1 MQSYEQAAAYIEAL
15 AGAEQPIWWRCI
27 HDTDKGRP
35 GHKYYGTLSALW
47 NTLCDYNNNGYGVF
61 ANINAF
67 AENARDHELKD
78 VWYIRTQIVDL
89 DNLLTAPQNYEMMA
103 QFNPPPTFAVQSS
116 PGKFHGY
123 WNVQPYQGNE
133 RYNALQRK
141 LRQLFNG
148 DKAVIDPTRV
158 LRTPGFLNHKYSTP
172 GGKDYIPGAQ
182 PHLVTC
188 WSMAGYGQ
196 RIPVEWLEQAT
207 ASVNV
212 IDGGAGG
219 RHELGD
225 PQLAAPSLD
234 WLRFGLSLIDP
245 NNLDRGEW
253 ISLTAAFKQ
262 SGWTVADEET
272 LFNIWS
278 EWCNRY
284 TGNDPAE
291 NAKNWNSIRN
301 SEVGW
306 ASFKRRAPALKAY
319 MDFGFKETGPAPDP
333 ITQPQPIQ
341 PDTVPDMPHTQ
352 PRPERTE
359 WPAILSEY
367 ECKEYFHNCMFI
379 EREGKILTPKG
390 RFMNST
396 QFNGAYGG
404 KLFVIDVNGKTT
416 NEPWA
421 AATRSTLWTIPK
433 VDHVRFLPDQP
444 SFSILEDQLGRKGVN
459 TYIPIRLRAK
469 QGDVSLFLR
478 HMELMLPVEADRQ
491 IIYRYLAHNVRFPG
505 FKIPWAPMIQSA
517 EGVGKSIIQEIIEAL
532 LGEMYTYSPKAE
544 ELSSSGSTFNAWMRG
559 KLMIVVNEI
568 KVDDRRELIETLKPM
583 ISDRRIE
590 VQSKGVDQDMEDNPA
605 NWFFFS
611 NYRNAIPV
619 NQNGR
624 RYSIFYSA
632 VQSKSDLMAR
642 GMNDDYFNT
651 LFTWLRSGGIEAI
664 VHWFLNYPV
673 ERGQVPMRAPETSCQ
688 AEVIKVSRGSLEIA
702 MHNAI
707 EDGLP
712 GFKGGYVS
720 VLGVVAR
727 CKTIGV
733 RQPSHLSIQA
743 ILEGMGY
750 VELGRASRCYG
761 QESHYE
767 RSTIY
772 GCIPGL
778 PLEGYGRAQ
787 GYEG

>member
-1 MQSYEQAAAYIEAL
+1 MQDYNQTAAYIEAL
-15 AGAEQPIWWRCI
+15 AGPNAAIWWRCI

-35 GHKYYGTLSALW
+35 AHKYYGTLIALW
-47 NTLCDYNNNGYGVF
+47 ETLCQYNNNGYGIF

-67 AENARDHELKD
+67 AETARDHELKD
-78 VWYIRTQIVDL
+78 VWFIRTQVIDL
-89 DNLLTAPQNYEMMA
+89 DNLLTAPQSYELA
-103 QFNPPPTFAVQSS
+103 TAFNPPPTFAVQSS
-116 PGKFHGY
+116 PGKFHVY
-123 WNVQPYQGNE
+123 WNVEPYQGNE
-133 RYNALQRK
+133 RYNTLQRK

-158 LRTPGFLNHKYSTP
+158 LRVPGFYHLKNP
-172 GGKDYIPGAQ
+172 RQ
-182 PHLVTC
+182 PHMVTC
-188 WSMAGYGQ
+188 WSLPGYGQ
-196 RIPVEWLEQAT
+196 RTTVEALEQAT

-212 IDGGAGG
+212 IDGGVGG

-225 PQLAAPSLD
+225 PELAAPSLE
-234 WLRFGLSLIDP
+234 WLQFGLSLIDP

-253 ISLTAAFKQ
+253 ISTTAAFKQ
-262 SGWTVADEET
+262 AGWSLTDEQT
-272 LFNIWS
+272 LFDIWS
-278 EWCNRY
+278 TWCNRY
-284 TGNDPAE
+284 DGNDPSE
-291 NAKNWNSIRN
+291 NSKNWQSIRN
-301 SEVGW
+301 SEIGW

-319 MDFGFKETGPAPDP
+319 MDFGFKETGAAPV
-333 ITQPQPIQ
+333 QPVSAP
-341 PDTVPDMPHTQ
+341 VPDMPHMQ
-352 PRPERTE
+352 QAAPQERTD

-367 ECKEYFHNCMFI
+367 DCKEYFHNCIFI

-433 VDHVRFLPDQP
+433 VDHVRFLPDKPQ
-444 SFSILEDQLGRKGVN
+444 FSIIEDQLGRKGIN
-459 TYIPIRLRAK
+459 TYIPIRLNAK
-469 QGDVSLFLR
+469 PGDVSLYLR
-478 HMELMLPVEADRQ
+478 HMELMLPSISDRQ
-491 IIYRYLAHNVRFPG
+491 IIDTYLAHNVQYPG

-517 EGVGKSIIQEIIEAL
+517 EGVGKQILQRIIEAL
-532 LGEMYTYSPKAE
+532 LGEMYTYSPKADD
-544 ELSSSGSTFNAWMRG
+544 LTNSGSTFNAWMRG

-611 NYRNAIPV
+611 NWKNAIPV

-624 RYSIFYSA
+624 RYAIFYSA
-632 VQSKSDLMAR
+632 VQNKNDLIAR
-642 GMNDDYFNT
+642 GMDDEYFRVM
-651 LFTWLRSGGIEAI
+651 FEWLENGGIEAI
-664 VHWFLNYPV
+664 VNYYLTYPIQ
-673 ERGQVPMRAPETSCQ
+673 RGKIPMRAPETSCQ
-688 AEVIKVSRGSLEIA
+688 AEVMKVSRGPLEIA

-707 EDGLP
+707 EDQLP

-727 CKTIGV
+727 CKTIGI

-743 ILEGMGY
+743 ILENMGY
-750 VELGRASRCYG
+750 VELGRAARCYG
-761 QESHYE
+761 QESHFE

-772 GCIPGL
+772 GCVPGL
-778 PLEGYGRAQ
+778 PLAGFGRAQ